1 MVISLLA
8 VALADPSPAVNT
20 YFEDFLKQS
29 RIPGIAVQYDVDGD
43 ITVLTK
49 GIADIEKK
57 NAITADM
64 IFDSGSIGKM
74 FTTVVTLKLVEQG
87 KLKLTDTLGKY
98 VKQVPEEWK
107 SATVQNLLSHTS
119 GLPEYVLYPRIGLID
134 SFDMKTWY
142 EVMSD
147 KPLDFKPGSEFQYSN
162 SNFFMLK
169 VIDESASGKKFD
181 DLLKSSVFTPA
192 KMTETG
198 PLLTSKDDARKP
210 TGYWITQEVQPI
222 GPAGDSPDKGSG
234 GHFTTV
240 SDLSKFSH
248 ALFGGKLLNAE
259 SMKLMTTPMA
269 LPKGRKSGYGLGL
282 FIRKVN
288 GVEIWSHGG
297 NSVGYA
303 GSVTYIP
310 SKKTTITLLG
320 NAYQMTGD
328 SVALGLARVLYPEL
342 NPKKYEPETD
352 PDKEFSE
359 KLIGVIKSL
368 AARKI
373 DDPMMSEEMQM
384 RLARPRGQM
393 QVGGYAPFATAEY
406 DAFMGSEPADPDK
419 IIRLR
424 VKVGERLYLASFTV
438 DTEGKVFTVGISP
451 L

>member
-1 MVISLLA
+1 MVTFLIA
-8 VALADPSPAVNT
+8 AALTDPSPEVT
-20 YFEDFLKQS
+20 SYFENFLKQS
-29 RIPGIAVQYDVDGD
+29 RIPGIAVQYDTGGEP
-43 ITVLTK
+43 TVLTS

-57 NAITADM
+57 NPITPDM
-64 IFDSGSIGKM
+64 LFDSGSIGKM
-74 FTTVVTLKLVEQG
+74 FTTVVTLKLVEEG

-98 VKQVPEEWK
+98 VKEVPEEWK
-107 SATVQNLLSHTS
+107 SATIQNLLSHTS
-119 GLPEYVLYPRIGLID
+119 GLPEYVLYPRIGLVD

-142 EVMSD
+142 EVMAD
-147 KPLDFKPGSEFQYSN
+147 KPLDFKPGTEFQYSN

-169 VIDESASGKKFD
+169 VIDEKASSKKFE

-198 PLLTSKDDARKP
+198 PLLKAKDDARKP
-210 TGYWITQEVQPI
+210 VGYWITQEVQPI
-222 GPAGDSPDKGSG
+222 GPAGKSPDIGSG

-240 SDLSKFSH
+240 NDLSKFSH
-248 ALFGGKLLNAE
+248 ALFGGKLLNKE
-259 SMKLMTTPMA
+259 SMKLMTTPA
-269 LPKGRKSGYGLGL
+269 PLPKGRKSGYGLGL
-282 FIRKVN
+282 FIRTVN
-288 GVEIWSHGG
+288 GVLIWSHGG

-310 SKKTTITLLG
+310 SKNTTITLLG

-328 SVALGLARVLYPEL
+328 SVALGLARILYPEL
-342 NPKKYEPETD
+342 NPKTYSAEAD
-352 PDKEFSE
+352 PDKEFSQ

-373 DDPMMSEEMQM
+373 DDPMMSSEMQM

-393 QVGGYAPFATAEY
+393 QVGGYAPFSTAEY
-406 DAFMGSEPADPDK
+406 DAYMGSESADPDK

-424 VKVGERLYLASFTV
+424 VKVGERLYLATFTV
-438 DTEGKVFTVGISP
+438 DTEGKVFGVGMSP